1 MPLPKSHSRK
11 AGPQKSTALDPED
24 FNSTDDEFEGFLSS
38 ESERTDNESDS
49 SDSSAEADDYNKKQI
64 AKLAK
69 EALKDRNLS
78 NDKSRAENSGIVYV
92 GRLPHGFY
100 EKQMREY
107 FGQFGAI
114 SKLRMSRN
122 KRTGASKHYAFME
135 FEHPEIANIVCETMD
150 NYLLFGHLLKVK
162 RVAPENVHKSLF
174 TGANK
179 NFQIIPWGKVGKRRY
194 ERKQPREMW
203 EDRQADF
210 DSRRKAKN
218 KRLKSLGINYTL

>member
-1 MPLPKSHSRK
+1 MPHPKSRSK
-11 AGPQKSTALDPED
+11 KVGTQKETVIDPQVFD
-24 FNSTDDEFEGFLSS
+24 STDDEFEGFISS
-38 ESERTDNESDS
+38 QSEDNESDN
-49 SDSSAEADDYNKKQI
+49 SDAGTKADEYNKEQI

-69 EALKDRNLS
+69 AALKDKDLTGDFQRR
-78 NDKSRAENSGIVYV
+78 DNSGIVYV

-100 EKQMREY
+100 EKQLREY
-107 FGQFGAI
+107 FGQFGTI

-135 FEHPEIANIVCETMD
+135 FEHPEVADIVSETMD

-174 TGANK
+174 NGANK

-210 DSRRKAKN
+210 DERRKAKN
-218 KRLKSLGINYTL
+218 KRLRSLGISYTL